1 MEAVYPAASGQYAS
15 GMSDLFSPPV
25 EQWQGV
31 SARLRDLR
39 RLLIIVPG
47 VLVAVVGV
55 VAVQLL
61 LGWWWLSA
69 VIVAFALTVS
79 VWGWF
84 WAARNQRAWGYA
96 ENKDDLYVTSGVMW
110 RRLVAVPY
118 GRMQFV
124 DVSAGPLERYFEIAT
139 VTLHTASTETAA
151 DIPGVRADEATRL
164 RNRLTEL
171 GEAHGAGL

>member
-1 MEAVYPAASGQYAS
+1 MA
-15 GMSDLFSPPV
+15 DLFSPPV

-31 SARLRDLR
+31 SVRLRDLR
-39 RLLIIVPG
+39 RVLFVVPCA
-47 VLVAVVGV
+47 VAAVVGV
-55 VAVQLL
+55 VLVQLL

-69 VIVAFALTVS
+69 VLVLLALAVAM
-79 VWGWF
+79 WGWF

-96 ENKDDLYVTSGVMW
+96 ENADDLYVTRGVMW

-124 DVSAGPLERYFEIAT
+124 DVSAGPLERFFGVAT

-151 DIPGVRADEATRL
+151 DIPGLPPEEATRL

-171 GEAHGAGL
+171 GEARGAGL